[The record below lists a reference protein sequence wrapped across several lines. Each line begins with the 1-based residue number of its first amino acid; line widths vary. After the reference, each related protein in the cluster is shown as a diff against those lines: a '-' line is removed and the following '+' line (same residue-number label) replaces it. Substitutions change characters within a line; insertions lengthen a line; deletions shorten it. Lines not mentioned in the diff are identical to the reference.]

1 MITVISG
8 TNRKNSRTR
17 LIAQAYH
24 DILTGFTQEECKILA
39 LEELPGDIISDMMYE
54 KAFQN
59 PALALIQDEF
69 FTPAEKLIFVVPEYN
84 GSIPG
89 IFKLFIDAISIRNYE
104 ANFKDKK
111 VGLIGVATGRGGN
124 LRGLDHLTTSLNYLK
139 MIIFPNRYPISQ
151 VDKVIDK
158 SGQILDPVLQQDL
171 EKHAQEFLEF

>member
-17 LIAQAYH
+17 QIAEAYH
-24 DILTGFTQEECKILA
+24 GILGGLTDQECKILA
-39 LEELPGDIISDMMYE
+39 LEDLPSDIISDMMYE
-54 KAFQN
+54 KAFQS

-69 FTPAEKLIFVVPEYN
+69 FTPASKLVFIVPEYN

-151 VDKVIDK
+151 VDKVMDNDGKI
-158 SGQILDPVLQQDL
+158 SDPVLQTDL
-171 EKHAQEFLEF
+171 EKHAKEFLEF